1 MSAAAERNRETYQ
14 RFAAAWGARDL
25 AAIADLITDD
35 VVYSASVGPE
45 PGETF
50 QGKAA
55 VLDGIKAMLALD
67 NAAATEIEALNIVG
81 DLAFPQWRYT
91 LQDGSVVRGIDAIVF
106 RDGRI
111 ARKDGYRK
119 VWSE

>member
-1 MSAAAERNRETYQ
+1 MSEDRNRQTYQ

-25 AAIADLITDD
+25 AAIAELITDD

-50 QGKAA
+50 AGKPA
-55 VLDGIKAMLALD
+55 VLDGIRAMLAHD
-67 NAAATEIEALNIVG
+67 DAVASEIEALNLSG

-91 LQDGSVVRGIDAIVF
+91 LPDGSIVRGIDAIVF

-119 VWSE
+119 VRSD